1 MTIGVNEMEGKF
13 IYVFSVDARDK
24 LSASNYNLIKSDE
37 DRNMYVFENN
47 GSLTFTN
54 DIQSYVYSDILTF

>member
-1 MTIGVNEMEGKF
+1 MIGVNEMEGKF

-37 DRNMYVFENN
+37 KRNLYVFENN
-47 GSLTFTN
+47 GALTFSN